1 MEEEREKKEERT
13 VSSFFERDYD
23 FIETW
28 SNCFDMI
35 FQKNCSSISVILFYF
50 IKKKIVHICTYKLEE
65 DVNEMR
71 VKVYE
76 KEDTNSNIVYLFIYH
91 DRA

>member
-23 FIETW
+23 FIEAR

-35 FQKNCSSISVILFYF
+35 FQKNCSSISVILFVLF
-50 IKKKIVHICTYKLEE
+50 YKEE
-65 DVNEMR
+65 NCA
-71 VKVYE
+71 
-76 KEDTNSNIVYLFIYH
+76 YLH
-91 DRA
+91 V